1 MKEMLKFPQI
11 VPLPP
16 RCTES
21 RQLVSRKLLFKRT
34 ASGFIELEIPRT
46 IRSFTDF
53 LVCVSARQQSSKT
66 IEVIEMHL
74 HDLESLV
81 IKNSRIEEI
90 FNLMNLNVKKIERGI
105 EPWALSLRSL
115 WLEGLS
121 ELRNICVDPKHILRL
136 NNLSCLKIIGCRKLE
151 VVFSASTLRILPK
164 LEELTISECGEL
176 VQIIEEE
183 NEESA
188 RDHLRHEPYFPKLSE
203 LTVEGCHRL
212 KYLFSLTVSGILP
225 KPHELCVRDASTL
238 EHVLIRPDEPKE
250 MAMED
255 VLPNLRRVTLKR
267 NQSLISIC
275 HGIDFQTLEE
285 SSEVDDCP
293 KFSFHETTA
302 NQLQVGPTNLDFERK
317 AEAEKTLSSLL
328 STNQSYMGETKG
340 RPNLETQQSPLSS
353 PTFSRGAKEGTKE
366 IVEEDVISE
375 ITDTHNASLK
385 DNLVCK
391 EEQNGKFMIDPQQP
405 TNGEPYLA
413 KTSKE
418 VRLTTILGGPDS
430 KKIETRNQLTDS
442 KIAEERV
449 EEGDSSE
456 TLHPSYLKVSI
467 PTSSNLT
474 NLPVGDITGTTI
486 TILEEEEQG
495 EEEGDPSMP
504 LASNISREQTS
515 EATSPKQIPLSIVS
529 ESSYGKNIHD
539 NVGTSNQRSHEAL
552 DAIEVSSKHAVK
564 HESAEINV
572 PSFNE
577 TSNAS
582 SVHGLQEI
590 VDTMKLDSVEA
601 SILAEAFETHPQLR
615 LSKED
620 RSTQLLCD
628 SYRVLLDILNI
639 LATRT
644 PFTITKED
652 KKSLVENLKD
662 ALVLGFDREWLESVK
677 NNVFNCDVSE
687 VRHMQEVLKSF
698 EDKLETNKTELAL
711 VCDQEDEAA
720 RRVEV
725 AQKELEAVRARHYQ
739 LSKERQD
746 LQNQRDQCRE
756 TFAAKFRSFG
766 F

>member
-353 PTFSRGAKEGTKE
+353 PTFSR
-366 IVEEDVISE
+366 
-375 ITDTHNASLK
+375 
-385 DNLVCK
+385 
-391 EEQNGKFMIDPQQP
+391 
-405 TNGEPYLA
+405 
-413 KTSKE
+413 TSKE

-456 TLHPSYLKVSI
+456 TLHPSYLKKVSI